1 MREGR
6 AAFVVV
12 GVFSFF
18 LNLLMLVVPLYM
30 MQVFDRV
37 LSSGSTETLLLLT
50 VMALGGLFVLGALDA
65 VRTQVMTRVG
75 AWVDRRVS
83 GRLMD
88 ASIAARLNGAPIGSQ
103 GLRDLQQYRGFLN
116 GQGIFP
122 LFDSPWVPI
131 FVAVIWIIH
140 PWLGILALC
149 AAIVL
154 FLLALL
160 NEVATRRVLGDA
172 GKTQVA
178 ALRQATAA
186 IDNAEVVQAMGM
198 GGGLAQR
205 FGQLN
210 DKVLEMQRRAG
221 DRGALIVG
229 LSKFMRLGVQV
240 GILGL
245 GAYLVLEGALTAGGM
260 IAGSILLGRALAPV
274 EQAIGA
280 WRGFVA
286 ARDARARLAELLHAA
301 PPPRD
306 GVRLP
311 APMGRL
317 EIQQATFV
325 PPGGTAPVLRQVSAS
340 VAPGQ
345 VLGVIGPSASGKST
359 LCRLIVGIWPP
370 TSGSVRLDGADV
382 HAWGRE
388 AFGRHVGYL
397 PQSVELFAG
406 SVADNIARMG
416 PVNDE
421 AVILAAERAGVHDM
435 VLRLPGGYEA
445 QIGEGGAVL
454 SGGQRQRIGLA
465 RALYGNPRLIVL
477 DEPNANLDSEGE
489 AALMQTVAGLK
500 ADGCTVV
507 MVAHRPSI
515 LAQADTVI
523 MLRDGRV
530 ELSGSRDEVLRQ
542 VTARPATAAVPAQ
555 KAGGAAPPSGPPSGS
570 PPVAADAQR

>member
-50 VMALGGLFVLGALDA
+50 AMALGGLMVLGALDA
-65 VRTQVMTRVG
+65 VRAQVMTRLG
-75 AWVDRRVS
+75 GWVDRRTS

-88 ASIAARLNGAPIGSQ
+88 ASITARLNGAPIGAQ
-103 GLRDLQQYRGFLN
+103 GLRDLQQYRTFLS

-131 FVAVIWIIH
+131 FVAVIWVIH
-140 PWLGILALC
+140 PWLGILALI

-160 NEVATRRVLGDA
+160 NEIATRKTLGEA
-172 GKTQVA
+172 GKAQVT
-178 ALRQATAA
+178 ALRQATQA

-198 GGGLAQR
+198 GGGLARR

-210 DKVLEMQRRAG
+210 EKVLEDQRRAG

-229 LSKFMRLGVQV
+229 LSKFVRLGVQV

-245 GAYLVLEGALTAGGM
+245 GAYLVLQGSLTAGGM

-280 WRGFVA
+280 WRGFVG
-286 ARDARARLAELLHAA
+286 ARDARARLAELLQVSPIA
-301 PPPRD
+301 RD

-311 APMGRL
+311 TPLGKL
-317 EIQQATFV
+317 EVEQVSFV
-325 PPGGTAPVLRQVSAS
+325 PPGGSTPVLRQVAT
-340 VAPGQ
+340 AAGPGE

-359 LCRLIVGIWPP
+359 LCRLIVGIWAP
-370 TSGSVRLDGADV
+370 SAGSVRLDGADV
-382 HAWGRE
+382 HAWPRE
-388 AFGRHVGYL
+388 AFGEHVGYL

-416 PVNDE
+416 AVDDE
-421 AVILAAERAGVHDM
+421 AVVAAAGRAGVHDM
-435 VLRLPGGYEA
+435 ILRLPEGYET

-465 RALYGNPRLIVL
+465 RALYGDPRLIVL

-489 AALMQTVAGLK
+489 AALMQAVGGLK
-500 ADGCTVV
+500 AAGHTIV

-515 LAQADTVI
+515 LAQADRVI

-542 VTARPATAAVPAQ
+542 VTARPAPAPAAVPADR
-555 KAGGAAPPSGPPSGS
+555 AAAP
-570 PPVAADAQR
+570 R